1 MGRHVRLAE
10 RAAEAAEA
18 VVVAAAAAGTGGG
31 DGGGEE
37 EARLETFFFRFYF
50 LLGEKPIFY
59 HILPKSDGT
68 TPKPSQDGC
77 LKTLGFDNEMLSRTV

>member
-18 VVVAAAAAGTGGG
+18 VVVDAVGGG

-37 EARLETFFFRFYF
+37 VEARWEKNVLETFFFRFYF
-50 LLGEKPIFY
+50 LLGKKPIFY
-59 HILPKSDGT
+59 HIA
-68 TPKPSQDGC
+68 
-77 LKTLGFDNEMLSRTV
+77 

>member
-18 VVVAAAAAGTGGG
+18 VVVDAVGGG

-50 LLGEKPIFY
+50 LLGKKPIFY